1 MAGVPQP
8 TAAPPR
14 LQLDPTLDFLRL
26 LWGIETCLQST
37 SKRMGSSIGIT
48 GPQRFTLR
56 IVSRFPGISPTEV
69 ADLLRLHPSTI
80 TGVLQ
85 RLVDKGLLARERDA
99 SDARR
104 ARLHVRPGAARF
116 TRVNAGTVEAAVA
129 RVLKRLPRSSVQHA
143 RDVLSAL
150 IDELEGENRKGARR
164 RA

>member
-1 MAGVPQP
+1 MPQP
-8 TAAPPR
+8 TTAPTR

-26 LWGIETCLQST
+26 LWGVETCLQST
-37 SKRMGSSIGIT
+37 SKRMASSIGIT

-56 IVSRFPGISPTEV
+56 IVSRFPGISPTDV

-85 RLVDKGLLARERDA
+85 RLVDKGLLARQRDA

-104 ARLHVRPGAARF
+104 MRLHLRPGAARF
-116 TRVNAGTVEAAVA
+116 TRVNAGTVEAAVGRA
-129 RVLKRLPRSSVQHA
+129 LRRLPRATVAKA
-143 RDVLSAL
+143 RDVLAAL
-150 IDELEGENRKGARR
+150 IDELEGENRRAARR